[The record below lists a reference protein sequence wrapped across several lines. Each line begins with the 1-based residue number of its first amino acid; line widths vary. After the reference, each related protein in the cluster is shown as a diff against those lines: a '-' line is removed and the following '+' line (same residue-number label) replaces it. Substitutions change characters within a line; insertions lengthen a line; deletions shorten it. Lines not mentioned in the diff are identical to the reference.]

1 MGVTLSFRG
10 HNPRASIM
18 KIILLAPAMAL
29 AAIVGS
35 AQPTL
40 AQPYD
45 QSGSSAGSQAQS
57 DTNEPDHE
65 NRGWDRDQDRQP
77 SNWEHHR
84 GEQGGG
90 MGTHAGGMGHQAGG
104 RGAMHDG
111 GAHFRFTRG
120 NARID
125 IKCPTNE
132 DVEHCVKAAGELI
145 GKVMSMKENA
155 GTAGLN
161 PDGAPSANPPPGHSP
176 SPPPVGSTPNNQ

>member
-1 MGVTLSFRG
+1 MDGTLSFRG

-18 KIILLAPAMAL
+18 KIISLAPAMAL

-35 AQPTL
+35 AQ
-40 AQPYD
+40 
-45 QSGSSAGSQAQS
+45 S
-57 DTNEPDHE
+57 DMNGPDHE

-84 GEQGGG
+84 GEQGSG

-132 DVEHCVKAAGELI
+132 DVEHCVKAAGELVD
-145 GKVMSMKENA
+145 KVMSMKENA

-161 PDGAPSANPPPGHSP
+161 PDGAPNTNPPPGQSP
-176 SPPPVGSTPNNQ
+176 SPPPVGSTPGNQ

>member
-1 MGVTLSFRG
+1 MGGTLSFRG

-57 DTNEPDHE
+57 DTNGPDHE

-77 SNWEHHR
+77 SNWEHYR

-90 MGTHAGGMGHQAGG
+90 MGPHAGGMGHAALG
-104 RGAMHDG
+104 RGAMHDD

-125 IKCPTNE
+125 IKCPANE
-132 DVEHCVKAAGELI
+132 DVEHCVKAVGEL
-145 GKVMSMKENA
+145 
-155 GTAGLN
+155 
-161 PDGAPSANPPPGHSP
+161 
-176 SPPPVGSTPNNQ
+176 VGSVARLVGIEGGVVSGVFNLESSGVSASDWRPRHDEHYHEA

>member
-1 MGVTLSFRG
+1 MDGTLSFRG

-18 KIILLAPAMAL
+18 KIISLAPAMAL

-40 AQPYD
+40 AQPYV
-45 QSGSSAGSQAQS
+45 QSGDTAGGQAQS
-57 DTNEPDHE
+57 DMNGPDHE

-77 SNWEHHR
+77 SNWGDHR

-90 MGTHAGGMGHQAGG
+90 GGTPGGMGHQAGG

-161 PDGAPSANPPPGHSP
+161 PDGAPSANPSPGHSP

>member
-1 MGVTLSFRG
+1 MDGTLSVRG

-18 KIILLAPAMAL
+18 KIISLAPAMAL

-40 AQPYD
+40 AQPNV
-45 QSGSSAGSQAQS
+45 QSGDTAGGQAQS
-57 DTNEPDHE
+57 DMNGPDHE

-90 MGTHAGGMGHQAGG
+90 MGPHAGGMGHAALG
-104 RGAMHDG
+104 RGTMHDG

-132 DVEHCVKAAGELI
+132 DVEHCVKAAGELVD
-145 GKVMSMKENA
+145 KVMSMKENA

-161 PDGAPSANPPPGHSP
+161 PDGVPNANPPPGQSP
-176 SPPPVGSTPNNQ
+176 SRPPAGSTPGNQ